1 MMKQYEVTVRYIAYK
16 KVRVC
21 GKDEDMAYDEAMY
34 IGNITD
40 WNNSDWSDTT
50 IKSIQELT
58 SGE

>member
-34 IGNITD
+34 IAKISD
-40 WNNSDWSDTT
+40 WNEPTWHDISIN
-50 IKSIQELT
+50 SIQELT